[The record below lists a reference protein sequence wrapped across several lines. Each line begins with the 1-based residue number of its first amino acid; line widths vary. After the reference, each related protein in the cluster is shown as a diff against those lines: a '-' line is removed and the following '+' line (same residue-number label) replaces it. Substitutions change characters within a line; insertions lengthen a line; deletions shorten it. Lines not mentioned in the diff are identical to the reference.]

1 MLCYIRGHRDIADS
15 FATYPRCK
23 CGAFFNWASMAWS
36 KDPQKPLPV
45 SVYTK
50 SATMREQLR
59 IQELAD
65 RMVGQEDIKG

>member
-1 MLCYIRGHRDIADS
+1 MRMLCYIRGHRDIADS

-23 CGAFFNWASMAWS
+23 CGACFDWMSMTWS

-50 SATMREQLR
+50 PR
-59 IQELAD
+59 
-65 RMVGQEDIKG
+65 